1 LLCLELHCPFEAEGE
16 HERLCQEIF
25 RCLYNA
31 RMTSQPKKHKSE
43 KRQHAERQS
52 TENRFIDPRPTEQR
66 NEASRNLDR
75 MMAMEIVRLMNG
87 EDRKV
92 AIAVGR
98 ELPAIARAVDAIVNG
113 IRKGGRL
120 FYVGAGSSGR
130 MGVLD
135 AAECPPTFGTSPKLV
150 QALIAGGRRAITH
163 AVEGA
168 EDSTRN
174 GERDLRAKK
183 PMRNDVVVGIAA
195 SGTTPYV
202 LGALN
207 YARRHGATTV
217 AVTSNLRMPVG
228 RLAQIVIAPEVGP
241 EVLTG
246 STRLKAGTS
255 QKMVLNML
263 STAVMARLGHVY
275 ENLMIDVVITNEK
288 VAERALRILAEASG
302 RSVSAAEHAL
312 GAAGHNMRAA
322 LVMLK
327 RGVGAKEAKKL
338 IAGAGGDLR
347 KALGE

>member
-1 LLCLELHCPFEAEGE
+1 
-16 HERLCQEIF
+16 
-25 RCLYNA
+25 
-31 RMTSQPKKHKSE
+31 MTFQPKKRKRAKSRRTE
-43 KRQHAERQS
+43 HRSK
-52 TENRFIDPRPTEQR
+52 ENRFIDHRLTEQR
-66 NEASRNLDR
+66 NAASRNLDR
-75 MMAMEIVRLMNG
+75 MTAMEIVRLMNR

-150 QALIAGGRRAITH
+150 QALIAGGRRAITN

-174 GERDLRAKK
+174 AERDLRAKK
-183 PMRNDVVVGIAA
+183 LTRNDVVVGIAA

-202 LGALN
+202 LGALRC
-207 YARRHGATTV
+207 ARKRGATTV
-217 AVTSNLRMPVG
+217 AVTSKLRMPVG
-228 RLAQIVIAPEVGP
+228 RLAQVVIAPEVGP

-288 VAERALRILAEASG
+288 VAERALRNLLIGNHHIDHQEIG
-302 RSVSAAEHAL
+302 RAHV
-312 GAAGHNMRAA
+312 
-322 LVMLK
+322 
-327 RGVGAKEAKKL
+327 
-338 IAGAGGDLR
+338 
-347 KALGE
+347 

>member
-1 LLCLELHCPFEAEGE
+1 MRIAGQGWESGKGLRPPDKVGINSGLSY
-16 HERLCQEIF
+16 R
-25 RCLYNA
+25 YNA
-31 RMTSQPKKHKSE
+31 RMPSRPKDH
-43 KRQHAERQS
+43 RR
-52 TENRFIDPRPTEQR
+52 TEQR
-66 NEASRNLDR
+66 NPTSKNLDR
-75 MMAMEIVRLMNG
+75 MTAREIVRLMNR

-98 ELPAIARAVDAIVNG
+98 EIPAIARAVDAIVSG

-135 AAECPPTFGTSPKLV
+135 AAECPPTFGTPPRMV
-150 QALIAGGRRAITH
+150 QAVIAGGRRAITH

-183 PMRNDVVVGIAA
+183 LTRDDVVVGIAA

-202 LGALN
+202 LGALK
-207 YARRHGATTV
+207 YARSRGATTV

-228 RLAQIVIAPEVGP
+228 RLAKIVIAPEVGP

-302 RSVSAAEHAL
+302 KRVSAAEHAL
-312 GAAGHNMRAA
+312 RAAGHNMRVA

-327 RGVGAKEAKKL
+327 RGVGAREARKL
-338 IAGAGGDLR
+338 IVGTGGDLR

>member
-1 LLCLELHCPFEAEGE
+1 
-16 HERLCQEIF
+16 
-25 RCLYNA
+25 
-31 RMTSQPKKHKSE
+31 MT
-43 KRQHAERQS
+43 
-52 TENRFIDPRPTEQR
+52 T
-66 NEASRNLDR
+66 
-75 MMAMEIVRLMNG
+75 MEIVRLMNR
-87 EDRKV
+87 EDRRV

-98 ELPAIARAVDAIVNG
+98 EIPSIARAVDAIVGG

-174 GERDLRAKK
+174 GERDLRTKRLT
-183 PMRNDVVVGIAA
+183 RNDVVVGIAA

-202 LGALN
+202 LGALK
-207 YARRHGATTV
+207 YARTRGATTV

-228 RLAQIVIAPEVGP
+228 RLAKIVIAPEVGP

-275 ENLMIDVVITNEK
+275 ENLMIDMVVTNEK

-302 RSVSAAEHAL
+302 KRVSAAEHAL
-312 GAAGHNMRAA
+312 RTAEHNMRVA

-327 RGVGAKEAKKL
+327 RGVGAREAKKW
-338 IAGAGGDLR
+338 IARAGRDLR
-347 KALGE
+347 RALGE

>member
-1 LLCLELHCPFEAEGE
+1 VPRDF
-16 HERLCQEIF
+16 F
-25 RCLYNA
+25 YDLYNA
-31 RMTSQPKKHKSE
+31 GMTSQSRKRKRAKRERTEHRSIKKRSK
-43 KRQHAERQS
+43 
-52 TENRFIDPRPTEQR
+52 ENRFIDPRLTEQR
-66 NEASRNLDR
+66 NAASRNLDR
-75 MMAMEIVRLMNG
+75 MAAMEIVRLMNR

-92 AIAVGR
+92 AVAVGR
-98 ELPAIARAVDAIVNG
+98 ELPAIARAVDAIVTG

-150 QALIAGGRRAITH
+150 QALIAGGRRAITM

-174 GERDLRAKK
+174 GERDLRTKK
-183 PMRNDVVVGIAA
+183 LTRNDVVVGIAA

-202 LGALN
+202 VGALKH
-207 YARRHGATTV
+207 ARTRGATTV

-228 RLAQIVIAPEVGP
+228 RLAKIVIAPEVGP

-275 ENLMIDVVITNEK
+275 ENLMIDVMITNEK
-288 VAERALRILAEASG
+288 VAERVLRILAEASG
-302 RSVSAAEHAL
+302 KKVSSAEHAL
-312 GAAGHNMRAA
+312 RAAGHNMRVA

-327 RGVGAKEAKKL
+327 RGVGAKEARKL
-338 IAGAGGDLR
+338 MVAARGDLR
-347 KALGE
+347 KAFEKQEARD

>member
-1 LLCLELHCPFEAEGE
+1 LAGSARDL
-16 HERLCQEIF
+16 R
-25 RCLYNA
+25 RRRYNA
-31 RMTSQPKKHKSE
+31 GMTFQPKKRE
-43 KRQHAERQS
+43 RAERQIKKHQS
-52 TENRFIDPRPTEQR
+52 KEIRFIDHRLTEQR
-66 NEASRNLDR
+66 NAASRNLDR
-75 MMAMEIVRLMNG
+75 MTAMEIVRLMNR

-92 AIAVGR
+92 ALASGR

-113 IRKGGRL
+113 IRKGGHL

-150 QALIAGGRRAITH
+150 QALIAGGRRAITN

-174 GERDLRAKK
+174 GERDLRAKRLT
-183 PMRNDVVVGIAA
+183 RNDVVVGIAA

-202 LGALN
+202 LGALK
-207 YARRHGATTV
+207 YARRRGATTV

-228 RLAQIVIAPEVGP
+228 RLAKIVIAPEVGP

-302 RSVSAAEHAL
+302 KRVSAAEHAL
-312 GAAGHNMRAA
+312 RAAGHNMRVA

-327 RGVGAKEAKKL
+327 RRVGPREAKKM
-338 IAGAGGDLR
+338 ITEAGGDLR

>member
-1 LLCLELHCPFEAEGE
+1 
-16 HERLCQEIF
+16 
-25 RCLYNA
+25 
-31 RMTSQPKKHKSE
+31 MTSQPKKRKRA
-43 KRQHAERQS
+43 KRQLTKHRSIEARS
-52 TENRFIDPRPTEQR
+52 KENQFIDHRLTEQR
-66 NEASRNLDR
+66 NAASRNLDR
-75 MMAMEIVRLMNG
+75 MTTMEIVRLMNR
-87 EDRKV
+87 EDRRV

-98 ELPAIARAVDAIVNG
+98 EIPSIARAVDAIVGG

-174 GERDLRAKK
+174 GERDLRTKRLT
-183 PMRNDVVVGIAA
+183 RNDVVVGIAA

-202 LGALN
+202 LGALK
-207 YARRHGATTV
+207 YARTRGATTV

-228 RLAQIVIAPEVGP
+228 RLAKIVIAPEVGP

-275 ENLMIDVVITNEK
+275 ENLMIDMVVTNEK

-302 RSVSAAEHAL
+302 KRVSAAEHAL
-312 GAAGHNMRAA
+312 RAAGHNMRVA
-322 LVMLK
+322 LVMLQ
-327 RGVGAKEAKKL
+327 RGVGAHEARKL
-338 IAGAGGDLR
+338 IVGAGGDLR
-347 KALGE
+347 KALAE